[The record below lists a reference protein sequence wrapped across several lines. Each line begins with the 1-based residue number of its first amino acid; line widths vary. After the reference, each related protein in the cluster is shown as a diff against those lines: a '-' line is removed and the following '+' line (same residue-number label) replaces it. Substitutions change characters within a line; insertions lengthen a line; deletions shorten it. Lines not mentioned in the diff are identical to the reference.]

1 MEYETN
7 YSSNSKPLSYYL
19 KRFLLFF
26 LAIVILI
33 FVLLWGKS
41 LFNPLYDRIF
51 ADNLNTMKE
60 VATSYYTLERLPK
73 KVGES
78 DTLTLQ
84 DMLDMKLLLAIKDKN
99 GDMCDTQRSYVKVTK
114 MDNEYKMKVNLVCGD
129 EEDYIIVYMGC
140 YDYCLNFICEKKEEK
155 KETSSGSSS
164 SGKPTSTKP
173 GTPSPSKPSNPSKPD
188 PTPDK
193 PDPKPDPTPD
203 PKPVCKTKYKYLY
216 EKKISS
222 AYSEWSDWSAN
233 KVYNPNNNNINWGK
247 HELVW
252 HEKNGSKV
260 TTKVSYQEDRTKP
273 IIQTKYD
280 RVIGTSS
287 RYVCSGYTYYID
299 SSTST
304 MYQTSGWTKTGTVS
318 LKYKP
323 ADTMNKKY
331 VYVGMDYDR
340 CDSTCTLDPVFK
352 YNVYTR
358 TTKAETRTAE
368 QLRAVCNVSKKTV
381 QILGARTTL
390 VGYQTNRI
398 TTKSTTYYYH
408 TKTRTKTQDEQSFKV
423 WSWDSNDKSLINQGY
438 KYTGTKQGVQICN

>member
-7 YSSNSKPLSYYL
+7 YGSNSKPLSYYL

-26 LAIVILI
+26 LGVVVLI

-51 ADNLNTMKE
+51 ADNINTMKE

-99 GDMCDTQRSYVKVTK
+99 GDMCDTQKSYVTVTK

-140 YDYCLNFICEKKEEK
+140 YDYCLNFICEKKEEEK
-155 KETSSGSSS
+155 KTTSSSV
-164 SGKPTSTKP
+164 KPTVNKP
-173 GTPSPSKPSNPSKPD
+173 SKPSKPSNPSKPD
-188 PTPDK
+188 PK
-193 PDPKPDPTPD
+193 PENPKPECTN
-203 PKPVCKTKYKYLY
+203 KTKYLY
-216 EKKISS
+216 SKTVSS

-233 KVYNPNNNNINWGK
+233 KVYNPSNNNINWGK

-252 HEKNGSKV
+252 NEKNGAKV
-260 TTKVSYQEDRTKP
+260 TTKVSYKEDRTKP
-273 IIQTKYD
+273 IIKTKYD
-280 RVIGTSS
+280 RVIGTQTK
-287 RYVCSGYTYYID
+287 YVCSGYTYYID
-299 SSTST
+299 SATST
-304 MYQTSGWTKTGTVS
+304 MYQTSGWVKTGTVS

-323 ADTMNKKY
+323 ADTINKKY

-340 CDSTCTLDPVFK
+340 CDATCTLDPVFK
-352 YNVYTR
+352 YNVYER
-358 TTKAETRTAE
+358 TTTAETRTEE
-368 QLRAVCNVSKKTV
+368 QLRAVCNVVKKNID
-381 QILGARTTL
+381 ILGARTTL
-390 VGYQTNRI
+390 VGYETNKI
-398 TTKSTTYYYH
+398 TTKTTTYYYH
-408 TKTRTKTQDEQSFKV
+408 TKTRTKTKDEETFKV
-423 WSWDSNDKSLINQGY
+423 WSWNANDKSLINQGY
-438 KYTGTKQGVQICN
+438 KYTGTKQTVQICK